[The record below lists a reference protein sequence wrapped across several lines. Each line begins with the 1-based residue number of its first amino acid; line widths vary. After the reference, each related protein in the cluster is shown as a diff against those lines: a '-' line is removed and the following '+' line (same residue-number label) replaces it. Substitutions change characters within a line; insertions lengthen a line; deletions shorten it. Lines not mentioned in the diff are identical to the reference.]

1 MSSHADFP
9 LPTVSPMSIASE
21 NQPKRFLE
29 PYDRISEVLFGL
41 IMVLTFTGSLSVVSD
56 GRAEVR
62 DMLIGALGCNIAWGI
77 IDAVLYIM
85 GCLSEKGHGIRAL
98 RAVQGASSPAAAH
111 KVISAYLPEKVAQV
125 MDPATLESVRQ
136 RLAQLPPPPKR
147 PSLGKDEWLGAGA
160 VFLWVF
166 VTTFPVAIPFLFM
179 PEIGSALRVSNA
191 IAVTLMF
198 LTGFAF
204 GRVAEYH
211 PWLSG
216 FVMVFF
222 GAALVAMTMA
232 LGG

>member
-1 MSSHADFP
+1 MNSRPDFP
-9 LPTVSPMSIASE
+9 LPTVPPMSATAT
-21 NQPKRFLE
+21 KRKTFLE

-62 DMLIGALGCNIAWGI
+62 DMLIGALGCNIAWGV

-85 GCLSEKGHGIRAL
+85 GCLSEKGQGIRAL

-111 KVISAYLPEKVAQV
+111 QVIADYLPEKVAEV
-125 MDPATLESVRQ
+125 MDTSVLESLRGK
-136 RLAQLPPPPKR
+136 LAQLPPPPKSPR
-147 PSLGKDEWLGAGA
+147 LSKDEWLGAGA

-166 VTTFPVAIPFLFM
+166 ITTFPVAIPFLFM
-179 PEIGSALRVSNA
+179 SEIGTALRVSNA

-198 LTGFAF
+198 LTGYAF

>member
-1 MSSHADFP
+1 MTAAQ
-9 LPTVSPMSIASE
+9 PT
-21 NQPKRFLE
+21 KRFLE

-85 GCLSEKGHGIRAL
+85 GCLSEKGHAIRAL
-98 RAVQGASSPAAAH
+98 RGVQNASSPA
-111 KVISAYLPEKVAQV
+111 VAQQV
-125 MDPATLESVRQ
+125 IADYIPPAVAAAIEPAQYESIRQ
-136 RLAQLPPPPKR
+136 KLAQLPAPPKSPR
-147 PSLGKDEWLGAGA
+147 LGKDEWLGAGA

-166 VTTFPVAIPFLFM
+166 ATTFPVSIPFLFM
-179 PEIGSALRVSNA
+179 PEIGSALRTSNA
-191 IAVTLMF
+191 IAVALMF
-198 LTGFAF
+198 LTGYAF

-216 FVMVFF
+216 VIMVLF
-222 GAALVAMTMA
+222 GSALVAMTMA

>member
-1 MSSHADFP
+1 MNPSPDFP
-9 LPTVSPMSIASE
+9 LPTVSPMSATAAK
-21 NQPKRFLE
+21 PAKTFLE

-62 DMLIGALGCNIAWGI
+62 DMLIGALGCNIAWGV

-98 RAVQGASSPAAAH
+98 RAVQGATSPAAAH
-111 KVISAYLPEKVAQV
+111 QVIAGYLPEKVAEVLDAAQ
-125 MDPATLESVRQ
+125 LESIRQ
-136 RLAQLPPPPKR
+136 KLAQLPAPPKR
-147 PSLGKDEWLGAGA
+147 PSLSKDEWLGAGA

-179 PEIGSALRVSNA
+179 PEIGTALRVSNA